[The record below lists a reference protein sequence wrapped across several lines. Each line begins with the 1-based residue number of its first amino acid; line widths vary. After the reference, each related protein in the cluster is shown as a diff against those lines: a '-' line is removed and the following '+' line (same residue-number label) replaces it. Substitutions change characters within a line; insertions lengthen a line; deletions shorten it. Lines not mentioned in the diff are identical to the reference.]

1 MSPMDVQEIMT
12 QARDTLTVKRVFGE
26 PVEEQGVTIIPVATI
41 RGGAGGGHN
50 EGSDGAPQ
58 GGGSGFGIMAKPAGA
73 YVVKDG
79 NASWRPALDLN
90 RVILGGQAVA
100 ITALLTVR
108 TIVKARAG
116 SGRPR
121 GRRRPLPFR
130 RHRAPWRG

>member
-41 RGGAGGGHN
+41 RGGAGGGQS
-50 EGSDGAPQ
+50 EGSGGEPQ
-58 GGGSGFGIMAKPAGA
+58 GGGTGFGIMARPAGA

-90 RVILGGQAVA
+90 RVIMGGQAVA
-100 ITALLTVR
+100 ITALLTIR
-108 TIVKARAG
+108 AIVKARAA
-116 SGRPR
+116 SERPR
-121 GRRRPLPFR
+121 SRRQARSRPS
-130 RHRAPWRG
+130 RHRR

>member
-1 MSPMDVQEIMT
+1 MNPMNVEDIMT

-50 EGSDGAPQ
+50 EGPDGESQ
-58 GGGSGFGIMAKPAGA
+58 GGGSGFGVMAKPAGA

-79 NASWRPALDLN
+79 TASWRPALDLN

-100 ITALLTVR
+100 IAALLTVR
-108 TIVKARAG
+108 TIVKARAA
-116 SGRPR
+116 SGQPR
-121 GRRRPLPFR
+121 SRRRPIRAFR
-130 RHRAPWRG
+130 R